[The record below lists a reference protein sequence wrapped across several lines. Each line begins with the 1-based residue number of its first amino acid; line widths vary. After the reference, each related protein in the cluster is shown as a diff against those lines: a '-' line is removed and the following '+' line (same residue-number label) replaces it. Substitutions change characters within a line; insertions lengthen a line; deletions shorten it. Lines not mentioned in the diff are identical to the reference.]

1 MQSIRRVSSS
11 SPHCAAILNQRQA
24 PFSASDWC
32 QGRATPKLVNSD
44 GEGIVFSET
53 RFPIAD
59 RVRSAAIEKRLDGL
73 AELVREEADRLA
85 WTWLSAAPPSGSLP
99 AGPRKAIMLKTYDG
113 RGGQVLGS
121 VRLDPAAVVLSGFQ
135 TGRGLAQPQLHVFSY
150 LLHVTQ
156 PAGQRRRA
164 IFMGKHPIV
173 HLV

>member
-1 MQSIRRVSSS
+1 VSSS

-53 RFPIAD
+53 RFPITD

-73 AELVREEADRLA
+73 AELVRDEADQLA
-85 WTWLSAAPPSGSLP
+85 WTWLSDAPPSGSLP

-121 VRLDPAAVVLSGFQ
+121 VRLDPAAVVLQTNSAERAERGRTLLSEALGFLVGSPL
-135 TGRGLAQPQLHVFSY
+135 TRDADSR
-150 LLHVTQ
+150 
-156 PAGQRRRA
+156 AGHGGAGSQRTC
-164 IFMGKHPIV
+164 
-173 HLV
+173 